1 MAKANIK
8 SKSEY
13 GLQLQEKQN
22 IKKEYGLRERQ
33 FKNYFKKGKS
43 SDQIF
48 ILLERRL
55 DSVVFA
61 SGFAPT
67 RKAARQMVNHGHI
80 LINNKKVNVRSYSLR
95 DGDTVNIKE
104 ISKQKGMFA
113 DLVLR
118 TKNHKPPS
126 WITVDNKKMEIKIKG
141 KPDMKEQLQ
150 PFNFQTVIE
159 FYSR

>member
-55 DSVVFA
+55 DSVIFA

-67 RKAARQMVNHGHI
+67 RKAARQIVNHGHV
-80 LINNKKVNVRSYSLR
+80 LVNNKKVKVRSYSLR
-95 DGDTVNIKE
+95 DGDI
-104 ISKQKGMFA
+104 
-113 DLVLR
+113 
-118 TKNHKPPS
+118 
-126 WITVDNKKMEIKIKG
+126 IKIG
-141 KPDMKEQLQ
+141 RASCRE
-150 PFNFQTVIE
+150 
-159 FYSR
+159 R